1 VKRTAASDRRQ
12 FPRFPEV
19 LEVRVREIQPLR
31 SAIGMGKA
39 VTGRVHNISHG
50 GICFI
55 SAQPIR
61 QSSPVRCCI
70 RTSEAPV
77 TIPTL
82 MQVRW
87 IQKHKL
93 QANTYLIGLQFL
105 L

>member
-1 VKRTAASDRRQ
+1 MKRTAASDRRQ
-12 FPRFPEV
+12 YPRFPEV
-19 LEVRVREIQPLR
+19 LDVRVREIQPLR
-31 SAIGMGKA
+31 SAIGGKA

-55 SAQPIR
+55 TTQPIR
-61 QSSPVRCCI
+61 QSSPVRCRI
-70 RTSEAPV
+70 GAPEAPV
-77 TIPTL
+77 NIPTL

-93 QANTYLIGLQFL
+93 QPDTYLVGLQFL